1 MPGRIA
7 EKTRLKVLAAV
18 EELGYKPNL
27 AARNLRLGAAKTVM
41 IVLPGA
47 LFVGA
52 SQVVSEVL
60 LGIDEALVRDGY
72 SLLIANLD
80 RFAETEQHIM
90 DIAFGGTIAGSIVLS
105 SPLPQV
111 GDRSLADAGLPIV
124 AALFDLS
131 PWGIPSVVSNDREA
145 MRAATEHLLG
155 LGHRRFLYVSGPTGA
170 YPFRDRSR
178 HAPGPEG
185 NYHEIERFAGVLEAL
200 HSVGLPPDAVI
211 RTPGGFDFES
221 GVAAAKFFLS
231 SSTRPTAVL
240 SFIDDS
246 AIGFIKTVTGA
257 GVRVPDD
264 VSVIGFDGSRV
275 GAFLSPGLASMRQQ
289 TDEIGRAVARL
300 LLDQIRGSAAERP
313 SSVVIPCELL
323 TRESISTPR
332 ATTTDQS
339 PAIRSTERRSPPD

>member
-1 MPGRIA
+1 
-7 EKTRLKVLAAV
+7 
-18 EELGYKPNL
+18 
-27 AARNLRLGAAKTVM
+27 
-41 IVLPGA
+41 
-47 LFVGA
+47 
-52 SQVVSEVL
+52 
-60 LGIDEALVRDGY
+60 
-72 SLLIANLD
+72 
-80 RFAETEQHIM
+80 M

-131 PWGIPSVVSNDREA
+131 PWGIQSVVSNDREA
-145 MRAATEHLLG
+145 MRQATEHLFG
-155 LGHRRFLYVSGPTGA
+155 LGHRRFLYVSGPADA
-170 YPFRDRSR
+170 YPVRDRSG

-211 RTPGGFDFES
+211 RAPGGFDFES

-275 GAFLSPGLASMRQQ
+275 GAFVSPGLASMRQQ

-300 LLDQIRGSAAERP
+300 LLDQIRGSAAQQP

-323 TRESISTPR
+323 TRESISPPR
-332 ATTTDQS
+332 ATTT
-339 PAIRSTERRSPPD
+339 